1 MPDRFD
7 LLVFDWDGTLADSAG
22 HIVASLQA
30 ACRDLDLPV
39 PSERDARHII
49 GLGLHDSIRYILPQ
63 VPESEF
69 AQVAE
74 RYRVHYLAGEHDVR
88 LFPRV
93 EEGLA
98 LLEQAGYQLAIATG
112 KSRRGLDRA
121 LASLG
126 VRERFVATRC
136 ADEGFPK
143 PHPQMLETLMD
154 MAGAQAD
161 RTLMIGDTTHDL
173 LMAASARASAVAV
186 TYGAHPEEELAR
198 LLPLACVAS
207 FSQLMQWLESNA

>member
-1 MPDRFD
+1 MASRFD
-7 LLVFDWDGTLADSAG
+7 LLVFDWDGTLVDSAA

-49 GLGLHDSIRYILPQ
+49 GLGLLDSMRHILPQ
-63 VPESEF
+63 VPESAF
-69 AQVAE
+69 PQVAQ
-74 RYRVHYLAGEHDVR
+74 RYRLHYLGGEHNVR
-88 LFPRV
+88 LFPAV

-98 LLEQAGYQLAIATG
+98 RLEQAGYRLAIATG
-112 KSRRGLDRA
+112 KSRLGLDRA
-121 LASLG
+121 LAALG

-136 ADEGFPK
+136 ADESLPK

-154 MAGAQAD
+154 MTGAGPS

-173 LMAASARASAVAV
+173 LMAANARANAVAV
-186 TYGAHPEEELAR
+186 TYGAHPEEELVR

-207 FSQLMQWLESNA
+207 FSQLLQWLESNA